1 VTSTTHQ
8 TPAANENQPGAWL
21 AVILL
26 CVLMAVSY
34 VDRYILALL
43 ADPVASDLSLSDEQL
58 GILLGFGF
66 AALYSIAGIPLAFLL
81 DRHDR
86 IRIIFFA
93 VCFWSLATTASA
105 FSGDFWT
112 LLFWR
117 AGVAAGEA
125 VLLPG
130 GISLIADYFIKSR
143 RSRPTALF
151 TATAPLM
158 AGGAFIVGGFAYSAA
173 QAIHD
178 AGVSFEVW
186 RITLV
191 LVGLPGFFV
200 ALLFYLSLRDPGRQQ
215 VTAELAVT
223 AVSAPPSGLVS
234 HVMRN
239 LSFYGLFW
247 IGLGLG
253 SAIAV
258 AVVSWT
264 STLLTRGYGMDVAE
278 AGFAFG
284 LVILPSGF
292 LGTFLWSELA
302 IRLTARGARSGPV
315 LSFMVAVSV
324 LTIFA
329 GSLAF
334 APSPAF
340 VLGSVMLTMLG
351 SGGLLVL
358 PAMCV
363 HLAVP
368 MGMRARVTALN
379 VFASNIVGMTL
390 GPLAIAMLARFWPDE
405 PRALGLAIA
414 TFSAG
419 AGLVALSCLWMSRPG
434 FTRLAH

>member
-1 VTSTTHQ
+1 MTVSAVTLPESRR
-8 TPAANENQPGAWL
+8 NEPGAWI
-21 AVILL
+21 AVTFL

-43 ADPVASDLSLSDEQL
+43 ADPVASDLALSDEQL

-66 AALYSIAGIPLAFLL
+66 AALYSLAGIPLAYLL

-86 IRIIFFA
+86 IRIIFLA
-93 VCFWSLATTASA
+93 VCFWSFATTASA

-130 GISLIADYFIKSR
+130 GISLIADYFIQSR
-143 RSRPTALF
+143 RARPTALF

-158 AGGAFIVGGFAYSAA
+158 AGGAFIIGGFAYTAA
-173 QAIHD
+173 QAIHG
-178 AGVSFEVW
+178 AGIDFAVW

-191 LVGLPGFFV
+191 IVGIPGFLV
-200 ALLFYLSLRDPGRQQ
+200 ALLFYMSLRDPGRQR
-215 VTAELAVT
+215 APDKLAADLVKP
-223 AVSAPPSGLVS
+223 VKSGLVS
-234 HVMRN
+234 HVSRN
-239 LSFYGLFW
+239 LSFYGFFW
-247 IGLGLG
+247 VGLGLG
-253 SAIAV
+253 SAITV

-264 STLLTRGYGMDVAE
+264 STLLTRGYGMDVAQ

-292 LGTFLWSELA
+292 LGTFIWSEVA
-302 IRLTARGARSGPV
+302 GRLSARGSKTGPV
-315 LSFMVAVSV
+315 MSFMAAVGV
-324 LTIFA
+324 LTIFSA
-329 GSLAF
+329 SYAI
-334 APSPAF
+334 APSPVF
-340 VLGSVMLTMLG
+340 VLGAAMLTMLG
-351 SGGLLVL
+351 SGALLVL

-368 MGMRARVTALN
+368 VEMRARVTALN

-390 GPLAIAMLARFWPDE
+390 GPLAAAMLAQFWPDE
-405 PRALGLAIA
+405 PRALGYGIA
-414 TFSAG
+414 AFSFAAG
-419 AGLVALSCLWMSRPG
+419 VIALVCLWFSRAG
-434 FTRLAH
+434 FRRLAH